1 MFRAQLEWLYTGEGF
16 GDVVEWISGEREGSS
31 AGTSL
36 RDSLG
41 RRGNLADRRDKLG
54 QDLTY
59 MWTSKLYCDVR
70 IHLESPDGEGYNS
83 DSSGASED
91 SLASTV
97 IFTAHRFM
105 LVSRSRYFASLF
117 LNEGDFRPSTA
128 DVHLSTPPFTPAA
141 LHFCLGWMY
150 AGHLDFS
157 NRSYDLLTAF
167 QIYRAAEYLQLDCLL
182 EEIESRIVH
191 DFCHGL
197 DYDKCHCRRCLSR
210 VPRVWR
216 FAGASDVGALEL
228 QRRARRFILR
238 GWGETWGREIGLAD
252 KAERDDL
259 VKDVVSSITP
269 SSVVSAFRGIAQIR
283 RRIDHWTTS
292 RGPDSSGWVDAL
304 VEMIEPIERRAR
316 ELLCSNFAQVC
327 DSKALWSLF
336 SGKGFN
342 DEVLD
347 MFLREV
353 VDLSGRS
360 PTYITAPKVYQ
371 TLVSALLLKV
381 DPSTLETVLPTR
393 SANRHKVELAKEG
406 VVKHIKK
413 RWMSIQSE
421 GEFLGLESWAI
432 KEISDGEYNAQSD
445 S

>member
-1 MFRAQLEWLYTGEGF
+1 
-16 GDVVEWISGEREGSS
+16 
-31 AGTSL
+31 
-36 RDSLG
+36 
-41 RRGNLADRRDKLG
+41 
-54 QDLTY
+54 

-70 IHLESPDGEGYNS
+70 IHLAAPDGEGYDS
-83 DSSGASED
+83 DSSGASDD
-91 SLASTV
+91 SLAATV

-117 LNEGDFRPSTA
+117 LSDDFRPSTA
-128 DVHLSTPPFTPAA
+128 DVHLPTPPFTPAA

-167 QIYRAAEYLQLDCLL
+167 QIYRAAEYLQLDGLV

-210 VPRVWR
+210 IPRVWR

-238 GWGETWGREIGLAD
+238 GWGETWGREIGMAD

-259 VKDVVSSITP
+259 VRDVVAAMTP
-269 SSVVSAFRGIAQIR
+269 SSVVGAFRGCAHIR
-283 RRIDHWTTS
+283 RRIDHFKTT
-292 RGPDSSGWVDAL
+292 RGKDNTGWIDA
-304 VEMIEPIERRAR
+304 VHEMMEPIQRRAR
-316 ELLCSNFAQVC
+316 ELLVSNFAQVC
-327 DSKALWSLF
+327 ESKELWALF
-336 SGKGFN
+336 SGKGFS

-347 MFLREV
+347 TFLREV
-353 VDLSGRS
+353 VEMTGRS
-360 PTYITAPKVYQ
+360 PTFMSAPAVYE
-371 TLVSALLLKV
+371 TVVTALLRKV
-381 DPSTLETVLPTR
+381 DPKTLEAVLPTR
-393 SANRHKVELAKEG
+393 SANRHKVEMARDAIL
-406 VVKHIKK
+406 KHIKK
-413 RWMSIQSE
+413 RWVSIQSE
-421 GEFLGLESWAI
+421 GGFVALKGRILH
-432 KEISDGEYNAQSD
+432 EIADGGSFPREPANMQPSKCPPR